1 MVIRDCLGNSV
12 LLWTEKLNLDR
23 EAKMV
28 EYEDPELTSSHS
40 HIKITSI
47 YSKIIENKDLK
58 PSGRD
63 FLQLK
68 I

>member
-1 MVIRDCLGNSV
+1 
-12 LLWTEKLNLDR
+12 
-23 EAKMV
+23 MV

>member
-23 EAKMV
+23 VAKMV

-40 HIKITSI
+40 HIKIK
-47 YSKIIENKDLK
+47 Y
-58 PSGRD
+58 
-63 FLQLK
+63 LQQNYWEQRPEA
-68 I
+68 